1 MADFFFFPL
10 SALLVLCH
18 FLCTLFS
25 SKYYIIYFSQ
35 LKKLRLRE
43 IRYLTQDHTAVKDWL
58 EFLVFLNMHIII
70 SFSIEFHFLLSDSPA
85 LSKKTPYTWLV
96 VSGHLDLQKAVYF
109 YQPGCILSI
118 V

>member
-1 MADFFFFPL
+1 MGGRLFFPL
-10 SALLVLCH
+10 NALLVLCH

-25 SKYYIIYFSQ
+25 SKYYIIYFFQ

-43 IRYLTQDHTAVKDWL
+43 IRYFTQDHTAVKDWL

-85 LSKKTPYTWLV
+85 LSKKAPCTWLA

-109 YQPGCILSI
+109 YQPGYISSIL
-118 V
+118 